1 MRCGPWPDASHGLR
15 QIGLKHVQ
23 GNPAEKPRSVH
34 EGALLRYVMSSE
46 PPRRLV
52 LSEIPIPETPPHVPE
67 GLLERAIQSLSGV
80 TDAVFRPWIEDRI
93 NFIWLENEHKRLGM
107 TRFEE
112 GPKELVRRRTLR
124 IDPGPVTI
132 GLHPVLLEDERMYAH
147 TLVHEFLHAAGLMA
161 HSSKHD
167 ELTQALA
174 PSPALKDSPLLQR
187 MRNAVIGESS
197 KQQWECKSCGYEWK
211 RTTVRKPTRCHKCAR
226 PL

>member
-1 MRCGPWPDASHGLR
+1 
-15 QIGLKHVQ
+15 
-23 GNPAEKPRSVH
+23 
-34 EGALLRYVMSSE
+34 
-46 PPRRLV
+46 
-52 LSEIPIPETPPHVPE
+52 
-67 GLLERAIQSLSGV
+67 
-80 TDAVFRPWIEDRI
+80 
-93 NFIWLENEHKRLGM
+93 M

-112 GPKELVRRRTLR
+112 GPKELARRRTLR

-161 HSSKHD
+161 SHSSKHD
-167 ELTQALA
+167 DLTQALA

-187 MRNAVIGESS
+187 MRNAVIGEST

-211 RTTVRKPTRCHKCAR
+211 RTTVRKPSRCHKCAR

>member
-1 MRCGPWPDASHGLR
+1 M
-15 QIGLKHVQ
+15 KHVQ
-23 GNPAEKPRSVH
+23 GNMAEKPRSVH

-211 RTTVRKPTRCHKCAR
+211 RTTMRKPTRCHKCAR